1 MKKVVILGCE
11 NSHADSFLD
20 ILKNYPEFSDV
31 SVIGVYS
38 EEQSAMDELS
48 TKYGVYKMQALDE
61 FKGKVDGV
69 IITARHG
76 AKHYEFAKPYIKKGV
91 AFYIDKPITI
101 TEEEG
106 LEFMSVLKE
115 NGIKICGGS
124 ICKHDDFVKE
134 IKALR
139 DSGET
144 FLGGFARAPYQP
156 NSVHA
161 GYYFYGQHLVEIICE
176 MFGRFP
182 KSVIATKNEVAKTI
196 SVTFKYDN
204 YDALGVYVDNNY
216 EYFGMVHTEKEIK
229 CSKVFTTCYKEC
241 SYREFKEYYDLITGK
256 TNGADYKEFISPV
269 FIMNAIF
276 RAIKSGK
283 EEIIKGIKI

>member
-11 NSHADSFLD
+11 NSHADSFLSIIKD
-20 ILKNYPEFSDV
+20 HPEFNEI

-38 EEQSAMDELS
+38 EDESAMQELS
-48 TKYGVYKMQALDE
+48 EKYGVYKMQALDE
-61 FKGKVDGV
+61 FSDKVDGV

-76 AKHYEFAKPYIKKGV
+76 AKHYEYAKPYIKKG
-91 AFYIDKPITI
+91 AIFYIDKPITI

-134 IKALR
+134 IKAKR
-139 DSGET
+139 ESGER

-156 NSVHA
+156 NSVHG
-161 GYYFYGQHLVEIICE
+161 GYFFYGQHLVEIICE

-182 KSVIATKNEVAKTI
+182 KSVAVTKNDVANTI
-196 SVTFKYDN
+196 NVTFKYDN
-204 YDALGVYVDNNY
+204 YDVLGVYVDNNY
-216 EYFGMVHTEKEIK
+216 EYFGVVHTEKDIK

-241 SYREFKEYYDLITGK
+241 SYREFKEYFDLIMGK

-276 RAIKSGK
+276 RAINTGK
-283 EEIIKGIKI
+283 EQKINEIEI